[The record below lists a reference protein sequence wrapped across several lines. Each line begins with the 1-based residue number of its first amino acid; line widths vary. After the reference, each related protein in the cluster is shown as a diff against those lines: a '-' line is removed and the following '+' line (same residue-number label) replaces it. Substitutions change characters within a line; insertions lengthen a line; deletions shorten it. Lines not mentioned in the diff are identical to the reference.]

1 MTTTLIEFQKNGTLR
16 LNDFE
21 FYGLM
26 GAKFYAVIENGRIQA
41 FKSKKQAIQK
51 GIVCEFKGL
60 GKSDANYN
68 CEVFTD
74 KGTFIAKEYQGVML
88 A

>member
-1 MTTTLIEFQKNGTLR
+1 MENVTFQKNGTLR
-16 LNDFE
+16 LNSFE

-26 GAKFYAVIENGRIQA
+26 GAKFYAVVENGHIQT
-41 FKSKKQAIQK
+41 FKSKKQTIK
-51 GIVCEFKGL
+51 NGIVFEFRGL
-60 GKSDANYN
+60 GKSDARYN

-74 KGTFIAKEYQGVML
+74 KGILIAKEYQGVML